1 MSVSRRT
8 FIELSFKTAAVI
20 SVANG
25 LSSFSAESF
34 TLPVKESIKLRFA
47 IASDG
52 HYGQQGT
59 AYKSMHEEMLKWLN
73 AESKGRGLDFTMING
88 DIFHNDLVFQEEVK
102 TLWQR
107 LAMPFYVSHGNHDNC
122 TEAVWINSWNSP
134 WHYTFEHNDTGFIVL
149 NTADE
154 KGTYI
159 CPDMAFA
166 KQALQKMKDK
176 QQLFVF
182 MHITPLTWTKN
193 GIDCAE
199 LVEYFTG
206 QQNLKAVFH
215 GHDHDQDAMK
225 EQHGKFYFFDA
236 HIAGNWGTDYRGYRI
251 VEVLKSG
258 EVITYQMNPLNGIQV
273 NNNRIE

>member
-1 MSVSRRT
+1 
-8 FIELSFKTAAVI
+8 
-20 SVANG
+20 
-25 LSSFSAESF
+25 
-34 TLPVKESIKLRFA
+34 
-47 IASDG
+47 
-52 HYGQQGT
+52 
-59 AYKSMHEEMLKWLN
+59 
-73 AESKGRGLDFTMING
+73 
-88 DIFHNDLVFQEEVK
+88 
-102 TLWQR
+102 
-107 LAMPFYVSHGNHDNC
+107 MPFYVSHGNHDNC

-206 QQNLKAVFH
+206 QQNLKAVF
-215 GHDHDQDAMK
+215 MV
-225 EQHGKFYFFDA
+225 
-236 HIAGNWGTDYRGYRI
+236 TTTTRT
-251 VEVLKSG
+251 L
-258 EVITYQMNPLNGIQV
+258 
-273 NNNRIE
+273 